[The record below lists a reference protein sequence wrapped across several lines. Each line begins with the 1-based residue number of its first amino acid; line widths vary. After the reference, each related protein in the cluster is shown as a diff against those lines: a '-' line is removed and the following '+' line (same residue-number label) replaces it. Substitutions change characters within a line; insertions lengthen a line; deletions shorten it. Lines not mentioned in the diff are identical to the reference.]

1 LESVIFETCF
11 ACRIC
16 LPRCSARFVPAKG
29 PCPLSHAHAHAFDT
43 FNARRRE
50 GLVFA
55 GRRGMLKAGLSGLAG
70 LTLPNLLRA
79 RADAIQSRGTAKN
92 GKSVILLWMAGGPS
106 HIDTWDPK
114 PERPPENRGPF
125 ATIPTRLP
133 GVRICEHLPK
143 QAALLDHF
151 TIIRSVDARNSN
163 HEPNRV
169 FQTANLDAEP
179 RVNRDGDKYP
189 AIASLIAKLRGA
201 NHPAMP
207 PYVAFMKAAS
217 HIGWGGWLGKQYDPF
232 LANDAAPLP
241 VYTDVGQDT
250 GRVRGGNLFRLPR
263 SLNADRIHCR
273 RDLLRRFDRLR
284 AGADADGSMSA
295 LDSYQQQAADLLLGR
310 RMQQALDISRESE
323 KVRDRFGKHLWCQ
336 QALLARR
343 LVQAGAAFVTLD
355 LSYHG
360 SSGTWD
366 THGDNIPPYGGILKG
381 LGPLLPLFDHLI
393 TTLIL
398 DLKEHGLL
406 DDVLVIAMGEFGRT
420 PILGTQGSTDG
431 RNHWPVCMSLAMAG
445 GGFRHGQ
452 VIGST
457 EADGGQVKDRPVT
470 PGDLAATIYQ
480 HMGVPLNATYQDP
493 RGRPR
498 MIVDNGA
505 PIRELM

>member
-1 LESVIFETCF
+1 M
-11 ACRIC
+11 
-16 LPRCSARFVPAKG
+16 
-29 PCPLSHAHAHAFDT
+29 SHAHAHAFDT

-70 LTLPNLLRA
+70 LTLPNVLRA
-79 RADAIQSRGTAKN
+79 RADAIQGRGTVKN

-169 FQTANLDAEP
+169 FQTGNLDAAP
-179 RVNRDGDKYP
+179 RLNRDGDKYP
-189 AIASLIAKLRGA
+189 AIASIIAKLRGA

-217 HIGWGGWLGKQYDPF
+217 HIGWGGWLGKRYDPF

-273 RDLLRRFDRLR
+273 RDLLRSFDRLR
-284 AGADADGSMSA
+284 AGPT
-295 LDSYQQQAADLLLGR
+295 QT
-310 RMQQALDISRESE
+310 
-323 KVRDRFGKHLWCQ
+323 VR
-336 QALLARR
+336 
-343 LVQAGAAFVTLD
+343 
-355 LSYHG
+355 
-360 SSGTWD
+360 
-366 THGDNIPPYGGILKG
+366 
-381 LGPLLPLFDHLI
+381 
-393 TTLIL
+393 
-398 DLKEHGLL
+398 
-406 DDVLVIAMGEFGRT
+406 
-420 PILGTQGSTDG
+420 
-431 RNHWPVCMSLAMAG
+431 
-445 GGFRHGQ
+445 
-452 VIGST
+452 
-457 EADGGQVKDRPVT
+457 
-470 PGDLAATIYQ
+470 
-480 HMGVPLNATYQDP
+480 
-493 RGRPR
+493 
-498 MIVDNGA
+498 
-505 PIRELM
+505 